1 MKFDIRNQSDNSAD
15 IFFYGD
21 ILSNDSEAFWGYD
34 EVVPSDVVKQLAELK
49 GKDLNIHISSY
60 GGSVFGGMAIY
71 SSLMAIDNKKTVFID
86 SIGASIASVIAMAGD
101 KIVMPN
107 NSMLMIHPA
116 FCSCC
121 ANAEGMR
128 KQAELLEKIDGQ
140 ILDIYK
146 TRLRDDYDVEDLKAL
161 IEAESWLT
169 AKECAEIFNNI
180 ELVDEQV
187 EVFAKADKSDFF
199 KNYKNIPKSLLD
211 ELQKEDEEVC
221 EKCGKN
227 PCECEEQ
234 QTDEKVEDKVE
245 EEKVEETQEEIITE
259 EEQQEEE
266 IVDEEEK
273 KDNKIGELKIEEEDE
288 DDDVIKIKFVNQQE
302 EEIVEDSCKKDDK
315 KDKCEKD
322 DKKCLVMK
330 CPECDYEGEFDM
342 DEEGNYVCP
351 ECGFKLE
358 PDKEEEPDIDEDED
372 MEDSCKTDDEK
383 DKCKKEK
390 EKAQAQAK
398 KELEFLKAKMFLDN
412 FK

>member
-49 GKDLNIHISSY
+49 GKDLNIHISSA
-60 GGSVFGGMAIY
+60 GGSVFGGMTIYNAI
-71 SSLMAIDNKKTVFID
+71 SSLKCRKTVYVD
-86 SIGASIASVIAMAGD
+86 GCACSIASVIAMVGD

-146 TRLRDDYDVEDLKAL
+146 TRLRDDYNVEDLKAL

-199 KNYKNIPKSLLD
+199 KNYKNIPSELLAQL
-211 ELQKEDEEVC
+211 EEEAKAEDEEV
-221 EKCGKN
+221 
-227 PCECEEQ
+227 
-234 QTDEKVEDKVE
+234 VED
-245 EEKVEETQEEIITE
+245 
-259 EEQQEEE
+259 
-266 IVDEEEK
+266 
-273 KDNKIGELKIEEEDE
+273 G
-288 DDDVIKIKFVNQQE
+288 
-302 EEIVEDSCKKDDK
+302 CKKKPD
-315 KDKCEKD
+315 DKCEKD
-322 DKKCLVMK
+322 DKKCLAMK
-330 CPECDYEGEFDM
+330 CPECDYEGEFDV

-351 ECGFKLE
+351 KCGFKLE
-358 PDKEEEPDIDEDED
+358 PDTDDD
-372 MEDSCKTDDEK
+372 MEVEDGCKTDDEK
-383 DKCKKEK
+383 DKCDDEKDACKKK
-390 EKAQAQAK
+390 EKAQAEAK
-398 KELEFLKAKMFLDN
+398 KQLDFLKAKMFLDN
-412 FK
+412 YK

>member
-34 EVVPSDVVKQLAELK
+34 EVIPSDVVRQLAELK

-116 FCSCC
+116 FCSCV

-146 TRLRDDYDVEDLKAL
+146 TRLRDDYDVENLKAL

-199 KNYKNIPKSLLD
+199 KNYKNIPSELLAQL
-211 ELQKEDEEVC
+211 EEEVEEDEEV
-221 EKCGKN
+221 
-227 PCECEEQ
+227 
-234 QTDEKVEDKVE
+234 VED
-245 EEKVEETQEEIITE
+245 
-259 EEQQEEE
+259 
-266 IVDEEEK
+266 
-273 KDNKIGELKIEEEDE
+273 G
-288 DDDVIKIKFVNQQE
+288 
-302 EEIVEDSCKKDDK
+302 CKKKPD
-315 KDKCEKD
+315 DKCEKD

-330 CPECDYEGEFDM
+330 CPECDFEGEFDV

-358 PDKEEEPDIDEDED
+358 PDKEEEPDIDED
-372 MEDSCKTDDEK
+372 MEDNCKTDDEK
-383 DKCKKEK
+383 DSCKKK

-398 KELEFLKAKMFLDN
+398 KELAFLQAKMFLDN